1 MKKVLAVLL
10 IAALVLTMA
19 ACGSKPAG
27 KDNADK
33 KGNEEV
39 ETAKSV
45 YTIYNRT
52 GADLTEAYIYEAG
65 SSDKGENL
73 ADQFH
78 GNHATIDRGEL
89 PKGVDFVLEF
99 TNADGYTGKFETL
112 HAEEAPITLLAEDA
126 KSGATAIAFE
136 TPVEPA
142 QYKIVN
148 NSGEKLTEAYIY
160 PVGSSDKGEN
170 FAEGGMEP
178 GAEVDVD
185 YGNQSVDIKY
195 IVEYTTESGRNEHF
209 DTLSVEIATLYILA
223 EDAMTGATPLSFLPP
238 QN

>member
-1 MKKVLAVLL
+1 MKKVLVVFI

-19 ACGSKPAG
+19 ACGSKT
-27 KDNADK
+27 DNG

-39 ETAKSV
+39 ETAKAV

-52 GADLTEAYIYEAG
+52 GADLTEAYIYKEG
-65 SSDKGENL
+65 SSDKGTNYS
-73 ADQFH
+73 DQFH
-78 GNHATIDRGEL
+78 GNHATIDMGEL
-89 PKGVDFVLEF
+89 PKGVNFVLEF

-112 HAEEAPITLLAEDA
+112 HAEEAPITLLAAEDA
-126 KSGATAIAFE
+126 KTGATAIAFE

-148 NSGEKLTEAYIY
+148 SSGEKLTEAYIY

-185 YGNQSVDIKY
+185 YGEQSVDIKY
-195 IVEYTTESGRNEHF
+195 IVEYTTESGRNAHF

>member
-19 ACGSKPAG
+19 ACGNKTDG
-27 KDNADK
+27 KDKTD

-65 SSDKGENL
+65 SSDKGENF

-126 KSGATAIAFE
+126 KSGATAIAFT

-160 PVGSSDKGEN
+160 PTTADNKGKN

-185 YGNQSVDIKY
+185 YGDQSVDIKY
-195 IVEYTTESGRNEHF
+195 IVEYTTESGRNAHF
-209 DTLSVEIATLYILA
+209 DTLSVEIATLYILS